1 MDGQLHVQSSFALY
15 IILLTVHGQVKKS
28 FALWIVKN

>member
-15 IILLTVHGQVKKS
+15 IILLTVHGQVKNHS
-28 FALWIVKN
+28 HFG